1 MKFNISRPLVTD
13 LTHGGVTIAL
23 EMRKHFPDVMA
34 WDFYGTLGD
43 DDREML
49 IEKGVDVVEGP
60 VNGSTVIAPVH
71 CPVRSDLTHHEITGW
86 LLGSWRRK
94 RGVPVVEVTGV
105 KGKTSTVWILR
116 SIMGDLEPLV
126 LSSLG
131 SWAGDEL
138 LRRDISIAPASII
151 ETVNLAEHHDYGAAI
166 FEVSLGGTGLADVGV
181 LTNIAED
188 YGIRRG
194 TSRASRA
201 KEQIFRSR
209 LVCCEY
215 RAFWRHYSRFQ
226 ERTNTFSVR
235 DAEATLHVDDVN
247 YGLESTEAT
256 LHATGLKTLVGDR
269 LDAEFRIETFAPAE
283 HQLSN
288 VLAAASAALTLG
300 FDVEDVQ
307 RGVKD
312 YHGIPGRTSMRQL
325 KGTTII
331 EEINPGLNVRA
342 IDYTLKMAME
352 LPDPIVIF
360 GGRYGVTCEE
370 IDEARLSEILSNYDL
385 KFIFTDELGYSIMRR
400 SGMDGIY
407 FKNPEDALRVGL
419 NHRTV
424 VLIYRSEYGDL
435 TKR

>member
-1 MKFNISRPLVTD
+1 MESEIVRPLVAD

-23 EMRKHFPDVMA
+23 EMRKYFPEVMA
-34 WDFYGTLGD
+34 WDFYGTLDD
-43 DDREML
+43 DDRELLMEAG
-49 IEKGVDVVEGP
+49 IRAVEGP
-60 VNGSTVIAPVH
+60 VSGSTVIAPVH
-71 CPVRSDLTHHEITGW
+71 CPVRSDLNHHEVTGW
-86 LLGSWRRK
+86 LLSSWRREN
-94 RGVPVVEVTGV
+94 RVPVVEVTGV
-105 KGKTSTVWILR
+105 KGKTSTVWILL
-116 SIMGDLEPLV
+116 SIMKGLEPLV

-188 YGIRRG
+188 YSIRRG

-215 RAFWRHYSRFQ
+215 GAFRRYYSNFRD
-226 ERTNTFSVR
+226 RTNTFSVR
-235 DAEATLHVDDVN
+235 DAEATLHVEEVK
-247 YGLESTEAT
+247 YGLESTEAII
-256 LHATGLKTLVGDR
+256 HARGLKTIEGNL
-269 LDAEFRIETFAPAE
+269 LDTEFQIQTFAPAE

-288 VLAAASAALTLG
+288 VIAAAGAALTLG
-300 FDVEDVQ
+300 FDVDDVQ
-307 RGVKD
+307 RGVEA
-312 YHGIPGRTSMRQL
+312 YHGIPGRTSMREL
-325 KGTTII
+325 NGTTII

-342 IDYTLKMAME
+342 IEYTLQMAEE
-352 LPDPIVIF
+352 LPDPVVIL

-370 IDEARLSEILSNYDL
+370 IDESRLSGILSDYDL
-385 KFIFTDELGYSIMRR
+385 NFIFADELGYSIIRKT
-400 SGMDGIY
+400 GGDGIY
-407 FKNPEDALRVGL
+407 FKKPEDALRVGL

>member
-13 LTHGGVTIAL
+13 LTHGGVIIAL
-23 EMRKHFPDVMA
+23 EMRKRFPNVMA

-49 IEKGVDVVEGP
+49 TKKGVDVVEGP
-60 VNGSTVIAPVH
+60 VNSSTVIAPVH
-71 CPVRSDLTHHEITGW
+71 CPVRSDLTHHEITCW
-86 LLGSWRRK
+86 LLSSWRRE
-94 RGVPVVEVTGV
+94 RCVPVVEVTGV

-138 LRRDISIAPASII
+138 LRQDISIAPASII
-151 ETVNLAEHHDYGAAI
+151 ETVNLGEHHDYGAAI

-181 LTNIAED
+181 LTNLAED

-215 RAFWRHYSRFQ
+215 GAFWRHYRRFR

-235 DAEATLHVDDVN
+235 DAEATLHADDVN

-256 LHATGLKTLVGDR
+256 LHATGLKTLAGDR

-288 VLAAASAALTLG
+288 VLAAASAALALG

-325 KGTTII
+325 NGTTII

-342 IDYTLKMAME
+342 IEYTLKMAMK
-352 LPDPIVIF
+352 LPDPIVIL

-370 IDEARLSEILSNYDL
+370 IDEARLSEILSNYDF

-400 SGMDGIY
+400 SCMDGIY
-407 FKNPEDALRVGL
+407 FKNPEDALRAGL

-424 VLIYRSEYGDL
+424 VLIYRSDYGDL

>member
-1 MKFNISRPLVTD
+1 MELNISRPLVAD
-13 LTHGGVTIAL
+13 LTHGGVIIAL
-23 EMRKHFPDVMA
+23 EMRKYFPDVMA

-43 DDREML
+43 DDRKML
-49 IEKGVDVVEGP
+49 TEKGVDIVKGP

-86 LLGSWRRK
+86 LLTSWRMEM
-94 RGVPVVEVTGV
+94 GVPVVEVTGV

-116 SIMGDLEPLV
+116 SIMGDLQPLV

-181 LTNIAED
+181 LTNIVED

-215 RAFWRHYSRFQ
+215 GAFRRYYSRFQ

-235 DAEATLHVDDVN
+235 DTEATLHVEEVS

-256 LHATGLKTLVGDR
+256 IHATGLKTLAGDHV
-269 LDAEFRIETFAPAE
+269 DVEFRIETFAPAE

-312 YHGIPGRTSMRQL
+312 YQGIPGRTSMRQVR
-325 KGTTII
+325 GTTII

-342 IDYTLKMAME
+342 IEYTLKMAME
-352 LPDPIVIF
+352 LPDPIIIL

-385 KFIFTDELGYSIMRR
+385 RFIFTDELGYSIMRR
-400 SGMDGIY
+400 SCVDGIY